1 MRAPSGLVPV
11 EYALPG
17 EGSGCSAGS
26 GTMMPLL
33 ARLHTAQLAGQP
45 HGVYAAWLEAAR
57 GWVET
62 GACAAAEAHYEQ
74 ALRWSRLLGGID
86 AAVEVMCEVAEL
98 DAVHGERLE
107 REEAGSGRGERRRA
121 RAYAQQAAR
130 LAEQVADPSW
140 EIAVLLRV
148 SDVLDRCGSRDE
160 ALALQV
166 RAVQLKAAAGAA

>member
-1 MRAPSGLVPV
+1 MRTTSVLVPV

-17 EGSGCSAGS
+17 EGSTTSAGS

-45 HGVYAAWLEAAR
+45 HALYAAWLEAAR
-57 GWVET
+57 GWVEI
-62 GACAAAEAHYEQ
+62 GASAAAEAHYEQ
-74 ALRWSRLLGGID
+74 SLRWSQLLGGID
-86 AAVEVMCEVAEL
+86 ATVEVMCEMAEL
-98 DAVHGERLE
+98 GAVHGERLE
-107 REEAGSGRGERRRA
+107 REQAGSGRGERRRA

-130 LAEQVADPSW
+130 LAQQVADPTW

-148 SDVLDRCGSRDE
+148 SDVLDRCGRPDE

-166 RAVQLKAAAGAA
+166 RAVQLKAAASAT